1 MKTYRIRPLVLTKM
15 ELDQGILTYRYNYG
29 NKIMVPVISWF
40 IEGTDQKILV
50 DTGADAKMATTF
62 RGFPAEEV
70 QTFEKAL
77 STVGLTPLDIDLV
90 IQTHLHWD
98 HCGNTSKCQ
107 KARVIVQ
114 EDELK
119 FALAPHPITGLSY
132 KKELYL
138 NLHFI
143 VVKGNYEVEPGIELI
158 PVPGH
163 SPGSQA
169 VAINTTKGKAVIS
182 GFCCITDNFNPPDD
196 IKAYSPIIAPGT
208 HTDLMASYESALRIK
223 GLANILICQ
232 HDISLAN
239 IKVTP

>member
-158 PVPGH
+158 LVPGH

-182 GFCCITDNFNPPDD
+182 GFCCIPDNFNPPDD

-232 HDISLAN
+232 HDIGLAN
-239 IKVTP
+239 IKVIP

>member
-158 PVPGH
+158 LVPGH

-182 GFCCITDNFNPPDD
+182 GFCCIPDNFNPPDD

>member
-98 HCGNTSKCQ
+98 HCSNTSKCQ

-158 PVPGH
+158 LVPGH

-182 GFCCITDNFNPPDD
+182 GFCCIPDNFNPPDD

>member
-158 PVPGH
+158 LVPGH

-182 GFCCITDNFNPPDD
+182 GFCCIPDNFNPPDD

-208 HTDLMASYESALRIK
+208 HTDLMASYESALHIK

-232 HDISLAN
+232 HDIGLAN
-239 IKVTP
+239 IKVIP

>member
-158 PVPGH
+158 LVPGH

-182 GFCCITDNFNPPDD
+182 GFCCIPDNFNPPDD

-208 HTDLMASYESALRIK
+208 HTGLMASYESALRIK

>member
-98 HCGNTSKCQ
+98 HCSNTSKCQ

-158 PVPGH
+158 LVPGH